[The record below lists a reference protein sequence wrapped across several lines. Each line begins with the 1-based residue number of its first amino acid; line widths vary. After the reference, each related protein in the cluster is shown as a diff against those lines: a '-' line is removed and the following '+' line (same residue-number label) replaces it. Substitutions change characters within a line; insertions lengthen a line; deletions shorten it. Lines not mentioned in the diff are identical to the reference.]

1 MLIRESAWLRE
12 SMNTCKTHCLQPQLG
27 IYYKTTLI
35 RMVHSGLGNR
45 TDRKFKTQGGAIQGF
60 WFTVALIEEGGQKNL
75 DWYHENKNGHDSQ
88 RERER
93 EREHLKILMVRLR
106 EIILIVLTIIFV

>member
-1 MLIRESAWLRE
+1 MWE
-12 SMNTCKTHCLQPQLG
+12 SMNRRDGTIHVHVKHCLQPQLG

-60 WFTVALIEEGGQKNL
+60 WFTVALIGCQ
-75 DWYHENKNGHDSQ
+75 
-88 RERER
+88 
-93 EREHLKILMVRLR
+93 
-106 EIILIVLTIIFV
+106 